1 MIPCLP
7 RKHQTGSNSIKVVNE
22 RIKYLTYF
30 LNCIAKQK
38 FLFES
43 EEVQLFFNS
52 NNSDMKKTYEKMEKL
67 SYEKKL
73 ERFKLV
79 YANVDIDPTKRL

>member
-1 MIPCLP
+1 
-7 RKHQTGSNSIKVVNE
+7 
-22 RIKYLTYF
+22 
-30 LNCIAKQK
+30 
-38 FLFES
+38 
-43 EEVQLFFNS
+43 
-52 NNSDMKKTYEKMEKL
+52 MKKTYEKMEKL